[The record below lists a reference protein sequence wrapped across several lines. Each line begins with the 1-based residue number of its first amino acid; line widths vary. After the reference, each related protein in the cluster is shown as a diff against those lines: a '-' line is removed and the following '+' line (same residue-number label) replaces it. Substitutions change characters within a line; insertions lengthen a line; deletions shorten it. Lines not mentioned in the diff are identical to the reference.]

1 MNTKHYYDKISKGYN
16 ELYGAEQLGK
26 LEASKKLIKFS
37 KKDTVLDV
45 GCGTGIITAEIA
57 KLVKSVT
64 GIDVS
69 KGMIDNALSAKNA
82 SYLVGEA
89 ERLPFTDKSF
99 DKVVSFTVLQDIKDW
114 EPALTEMAR
123 VSKELVLV
131 TIQKRGKDIKNIEQ
145 FLSNYFKVKK
155 SVEEEKDFIFL
166 LSTI

>member
-26 LEASKKLIKFS
+26 LEAAKKLIKFS
-37 KKDTVLDV
+37 KKDKVLDV

-64 GIDVS
+64 GVDVS
-69 KGMIDNALSAKNA
+69 KGMIDNALSAKNVMYMVA
-82 SYLVGEA
+82 EA
-89 ERLPFTDKSF
+89 ERLPFPDKSF

-123 VSKELVLV
+123 VSKDLVLV
-131 TIQKRGKDIKNIEQ
+131 TIQKRGKDIKNVEN
-145 FLSNYFKVKK
+145 FLSNYFNVKK
-155 SVEEEKDFIFL
+155 SIEEEKDFIFL
-166 LSTI
+166 LSTL